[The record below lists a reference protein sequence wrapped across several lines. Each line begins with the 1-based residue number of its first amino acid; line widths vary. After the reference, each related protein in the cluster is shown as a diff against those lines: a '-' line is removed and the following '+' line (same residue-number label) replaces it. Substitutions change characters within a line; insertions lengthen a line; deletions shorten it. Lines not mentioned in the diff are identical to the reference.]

1 MLEKLY
7 PYELDFQIF
16 RYYTLIISCIV
27 LLILVNLI
35 VLLPIALES
44 LHAGKD
50 LRLIS
55 FMVV

>member
-44 LHAGKD
+44 LHAVKD